1 MNGDNRFWFGADSEL
16 SCHIE
21 NGNPVCDL
29 TVPGMSVF
37 SLTLFKNCLDTCA
50 ILYDEVNKSGSSEVL
65 SIGEYKWSETLVN
78 SCQRMILDD
87 KSESVFVTP
96 VKGFISLKSE
106 LMLHKLCNS

>member
-1 MNGDNRFWFGADSEL
+1 MNGDNRFWFGAGSEL
-16 SCHIE
+16 LCHID

-29 TVPGMSVF
+29 IVPGMLD
-37 SLTLFKNCLDTCA
+37 SLCVTICSEPVLKSYLDTCA

-96 VKGFISLKSE
+96 VNGFISLNSE
-106 LMLHKLCNS
+106 LM